1 MMGELLSFTLCG
13 TILRIVFINT
23 ERFGT
28 SRGYDLSDPE
38 DWIDVVKIIA
48 LFCGP
53 ISNYFPFWTP
63 HELELITMETL
74 EGDTLLVR
82 LEDIE
87 ILGRRFDPY
96 GRRTTVWSGKVNNIK
111 QLDRNGKEKEEVDPR
126 YVPTEDEVF
135 VIKASWL
142 LSYLAEHEK
151 NVYRHIEEQDKKEG
165 RDRDPEVSIPVFIGT
180 VTTSEKAAETLGN
193 PDLAN
198 WKTRDFPVNPTQPE
212 SSKEHACLSIFATK
226 CFKVMTILGATI
238 SMVKLITV
246 YRKLFKTLKYLA
258 QRGVHYRDLNLGNIL
273 RDILTQERCLLTDF
287 DFARIGMQRRGDPQ
301 KGDLQPWETSQDDC
315 ISGNPI
321 FMSSFVQEGVKNKD
335 TLERHEGFLLQA
347 KQGLKE
353 AKRQEQEKL
362 LDATSSLLDRDAA
375 ALRRHKAEES
385 VSKWKSKVEEAKARL
400 TPNAHRYIDDCES
413 AVYTLLWLV
422 STPFFSILSATD
434 LVSLR
439 LKVADHQRKNAGIPV
454 PSSLERLDD
463 LDIKKEV
470 WQESLEAVS
479 SGSYC
484 VVPVRTLID

>member
-48 LFCGP
+48 LFCGS

-63 HELELITMETL
+63 HELEQITMETL
-74 EGDTLLVR
+74 EGDTLLVK

-87 ILGRRFDPY
+87 ILDRRFDPY
-96 GRRTTVWSGKVNNIK
+96 GRRTTVWSGKVKNIK
-111 QLDRNGKEKEEVDPR
+111 QLDRNGKEKEVDPR

-212 SSKEHACLSIFATK
+212 SSKEHACLSIFATNF
-226 CFKVMTILGATI
+226 FKTMTILGATI

-301 KGDLQPWETSQDDC
+301 KGDLQPWETSKDDC

-335 TLERHEGFLLQA
+335 TLERHEKFLLQA
-347 KQGLKE
+347 KQGLDQ
-353 AKRQEQEKL
+353 AKRQEEEKL

-375 ALRRHKAEES
+375 ALRRRKAEES
-385 VSKWKSKVEEAKARL
+385 VSKWESNVEQAKARL
-400 TPNAHRYIDDCES
+400 TPNAHRYIDDCET

-422 STPFFSILSATD
+422 STPFFF
-434 LVSLR
+434 
-439 LKVADHQRKNAGIPV
+439 
-454 PSSLERLDD
+454 
-463 LDIKKEV
+463 DIIR
-470 WQESLEAVS
+470 
-479 SGSYC
+479 Y
-484 VVPVRTLID
+484 